1 MEPGLISSGWPA
13 TSWRRLINVVHYR
26 GQKDGE
32 RTRTVNSRIT
42 RQLDSYFISPMAGI
56 FAARNPISRIS
67 ISPLWLEER
76 WILFF
81 FFAKIIHARNANLL
95 AIRRYKNLVF
105 SIIREDKIIKTCVLS
120 RNRGPTP
127 QKIQLKKERKKE
139 KETNQC
145 ALCPVGVEVGGG
157 LFRLLLLVSSWSDS
171 DSLFILK
178 VNLFSTSS
186 MDLLVVAVVA
196 FPPLLLLLLLFC
208 VTVLLLLLWWG
219 WVG

>member
-56 FAARNPISRIS
+56 FAARKPSNLHFAIVAR
-67 ISPLWLEER
+67 R
-76 WILFF
+76 TMNTFFFF

-120 RNRGPTP
+120 RNRGPIP